1 DRRPFVG
8 ALTMELTTDADEDVA
23 SWIAAGTPPIC
34 FGSGSIPLESASAT
48 VEMISKACAKLGERA
63 LLCFGGTDFSGVPHF
78 DHVKVVG
85 VVNYTKI
92 FPACRAVV
100 HHGGS
105 GTTAAGLRAGIPTL
119 ILWTAGD
126 QPFWGSHIK
135 QLKVGTSRRFSS
147 TTPETLVKDLR
158 MILAPEYAARARE
171 ISAQMTKPADSV
183 GRAVDLLESFTRSG
197 RCDRAAG
204 VKRSP

>member
-1 DRRPFVG
+1 
-8 ALTMELTTDADEDVA
+8 
-23 SWIAAGTPPIC
+23 
-34 FGSGSIPLESASAT
+34 
-48 VEMISKACAKLGERA
+48 A
-63 LLCFGGTDFSGVPHF
+63 LLCFGGTDFSDVPHF

-135 QLKVGTSRRFSS
+135 QLKVGTSRRFSAS
-147 TTPETLVKDLR
+147 TRETLVKDLR
-158 MILAPEYAARARE
+158 KILAPEYTARARE
-171 ISAQMTKPADSV
+171 ISSRMSKPSESV
-183 GRAVDLLESFTRSG
+183 GRAVDLLESFARSG
-197 RCDRAAG
+197 RCDRAADA
-204 VKRSP
+204 KRGH